1 MEVNKETLAE
11 KVESLPP
18 PCSPSAALLSPTPSC
33 LLPSLFIAISCSR
46 IVACLCICPQI
57 CNFLLLLQRLSCS
70 FSKDKEQSRGK
81 ISIIHY
87 RRHVITE
94 KGTMLFFFLYW
105 GRMNY
110 PFHILLFQQVG
121 KKKNLSLFSLRRKRE
136 KGVSLSFIKFPPKCS
151 IE

>member
-1 MEVNKETLAE
+1 MEANKETLAE

-18 PCSPSAALLSPTPSC
+18 LCSPSAALLSPTPSC

-57 CNFLLLLQRLSCS
+57 CNFLLLLQKLSCS

-94 KGTMLFFFLYW
+94 KGTMLFFFLIL
-105 GRMNY
+105 GQDELSVSY
-110 PFHILLFQQVG
+110 PLVSASG
-121 KKKNLSLFSLRRKRE
+121 KKKNLYYIFSQKQKRKRCY
-136 KGVSLSFIKFPPKCS
+136 SFFY
-151 IE
+151 